1 MEIRE
6 VLEARPQNLIAVSA
20 RLYRECVQRGKRT
33 LSLQQRFQDK
43 ENGRTGPVY
52 TSISITELIA
62 SISTVVVYACI
73 GAAISEED
81 GAKYLI
87 LSDVL
92 DLIDSYRYLFINTT
106 ILLNSFLWSREQ
118 KKVLIDHAT
127 GDQYFKQLHSSWT

>member
-1 MEIRE
+1 MNRVKKISVISMEIRE
-6 VLEARPQNLIAVSA
+6 VLEARPQNLIAVST
-20 RLYRECVQRGKRT
+20 RLYRECVQRGKRS

-92 DLIDSYRYLFINTT
+92 DLSCLDMGNISMMLPNRVNFSVTVNPWHT
-106 ILLNSFLWSREQ
+106 
-118 KKVLIDHAT
+118 
-127 GDQYFKQLHSSWT
+127 